1 MDNAHHFKTV
11 LSHQNVVGVLVFLHD
26 IGGESKTTIIWKEGL
41 GGNYASVRRSVEKLR
56 DAGLV
61 TMSPVER
68 RSNHILIRLTPL
80 GWEVSELLARANVLV
95 VSGEMDLSP
104 EECDPDDH
112 SDADRNR

>member
-1 MDNAHHFKTV
+1 M
-11 LSHQNVVGVLVFLHD
+11 VFLHD

-61 TMSPVER
+61 TMNPVER

-80 GWEVSELLARANVLV
+80 GWRSPSFWPARTFSWCPARWTCPQKNAIRMISRMPTETDKNLLN
-95 VSGEMDLSP
+95 D
-104 EECDPDDH
+104 
-112 SDADRNR
+112 